1 MGVVFVVMSIVAMN
15 LMDRLGRRPP
25 MLLGLAGMF
34 IGLIVLGIAFYL
46 QKTGGGL
53 LGYLSVGSLIFF
65 VAAWTIGPGTVVQ
78 LVISEIFPLSV
89 RAVAMSAVT
98 AVIWATY
105 LVVTLTFLSLINY
118 LGRPDTFW
126 LYAVMCV
133 VSFVYVYLYMP
144 ETKGLSLEEI
154 EEHWHKGKSTG
165 GK

>member
-1 MGVVFVVMSIVAMN
+1 MCV
-15 LMDRLGRRPP
+15 
-25 MLLGLAGMF
+25 
-34 IGLIVLGIAFYL
+34 GLIVLGITFYL

-53 LGYLSVGSLIFF
+53 LGYLSVASLMFF

-105 LVVTLTFLSLINY
+105 LVVTLTFLSLIDY

-133 VSFVYVYLYMP
+133 VSFVYVYFYMP

-154 EEHWHKGKSTG
+154 EEHWRKGKSTG
-165 GK
+165 EK